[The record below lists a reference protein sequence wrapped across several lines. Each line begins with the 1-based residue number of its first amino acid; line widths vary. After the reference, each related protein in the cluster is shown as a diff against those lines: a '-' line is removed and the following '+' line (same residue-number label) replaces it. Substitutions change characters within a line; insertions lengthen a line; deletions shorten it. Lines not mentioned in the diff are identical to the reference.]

1 MWMGNKLNEDEET
14 DTASTANGTDSNP
27 LLHSLNRDKPYP
39 SCFLETSLQNTSVD
53 EIRDINSDEKHTQE
67 AKKKL
72 GKQTDCVV
80 PRSPQHSE
88 ICTIPSEAVVPCDVE
103 FSQRSFSSQLTP
115 TRLGLEK
122 LQDELNIFTSNSNLS
137 QDMKTSVLKLRDEVL
152 SVAVIHSGMADELQ
166 SLLTKC
172 NDQQISEV
180 CLKLKCDHLTENQL
194 IYLANRMCD
203 MKDEPRYHTCC
214 QFMQNAFLAW
224 LTSFH
229 QAIPRH
235 VTSSVQ
241 RLARRFGNGF
251 VLGIAV
257 PMLTKNCIGKVQ
269 VELMTR
275 VLRDALSVD
284 DHGILLKEY
293 LRAYHTGDAIWS
305 DNVVA
310 ILQVIINAKIVFGSD
325 TLDMLVEA
333 MERNALPCSS
343 SLLFT
348 KLVHSVVQQ
357 FQLQIRCHSAR
368 LKGIFDCNRTFLR
381 KAGLTALAK
390 I

>member
-172 NDQQISEV
+172 NDQQ
-180 CLKLKCDHLTENQL
+180 
-194 IYLANRMCD
+194 
-203 MKDEPRYHTCC
+203 
-214 QFMQNAFLAW
+214 
-224 LTSFH
+224 
-229 QAIPRH
+229 
-235 VTSSVQ
+235 VTV
-241 RLARRFGNGF
+241 
-251 VLGIAV
+251 
-257 PMLTKNCIGKVQ
+257 
-269 VELMTR
+269 
-275 VLRDALSVD
+275 
-284 DHGILLKEY
+284 
-293 LRAYHTGDAIWS
+293 
-305 DNVVA
+305 
-310 ILQVIINAKIVFGSD
+310 
-325 TLDMLVEA
+325 
-333 MERNALPCSS
+333 
-343 SLLFT
+343 
-348 KLVHSVVQQ
+348 
-357 FQLQIRCHSAR
+357 
-368 LKGIFDCNRTFLR
+368 
-381 KAGLTALAK
+381 
-390 I
+390 